1 MGPFVTRLSSEDR
14 ELQERLI
21 EEARTCY
28 ATEVPMSVAIS
39 RLVEL
44 AGDNPNAFQG
54 GGRGIRDL
62 LGTQEGRAILRVIG
76 LADLRRRD
84 QNPAGV
90 QRMVGQK
97 RTPEEENLASMSIGD
112 AFDLLA
118 ERDPRLREV
127 AHDVV
132 DAAETART
140 NGEDYSSVRHAVDT
154 VVIRAIRIMGQ
165 SGTDQSALVSSD
177 TTGQIVMSRLYQ
189 IADVRAIEVQSDVWP
204 WGG

>member
-62 LGTQEGRAILRVIG
+62 LGTQEGRATLRVIG

>member
-1 MGPFVTRLSSEDR
+1 MGRFITRLSPDDR
-14 ELQERLI
+14 DLQERLI

-28 ATEVPMSVAIS
+28 ATKVPMSVAIS

-62 LGTQEGRAILRVIG
+62 LGTAEGQAILRVIG
-76 LADLRRRD
+76 LADSRRRD

-140 NGEDYSSVRHAVDT
+140 NGEDYPSVRHAVDT
-154 VVIRAIRIMGQ
+154 VVIRAIRMMGQ
-165 SGTDQSALVSSD
+165 SATDQSDLMSSD
-177 TTGQIVMSRLYQ
+177 TAGQVVMSRLYQ
-189 IADVRAIEVQSDVWP
+189 IADVRAIEVRSDVWP
-204 WGG
+204 WGA